1 MILDSTLDLL
11 YLVIAIAVLWVAA
24 MLTWLLFEAALAM
37 RNANRMIKNIQKK
50 VVWLEQTILGIGER
64 LESSAS
70 YFGAA
75 AKGGK
80 MLASFIKNRKAS
92 CCEDDEEEEE
102 EERPRRKKKIKKRRK
117 R

>member
-1 MILDSTLDLL
+1 MTIDSTLDLL
-11 YLVIAIAVLWVAA
+11 YLVISIGVLWVAA

-37 RNANRMIKNIQKK
+37 RNANRMIKNIQRK
-50 VVWLEQTILGIGER
+50 VIWLEETIAGIGER

-80 MLASFIKNRKAS
+80 MLASFIKSRQEEMDDDEDEEPRRTKKKAS
-92 CCEDDEEEEE
+92 
-102 EERPRRKKKIKKRRK
+102 KRR
-117 R
+117 RR

>member
-1 MILDSTLDLL
+1 MTIDSTLDLL
-11 YLVIAIAVLWVAA
+11 YLVISIGVLWVAA

-37 RNANRMIKNIQKK
+37 RNANRMIKNIQRK
-50 VVWLEQTILGIGER
+50 VIWLEETIAGIGER

-80 MLASFIKNRKAS
+80 MLASFIKSRRDAEE
-92 CCEDDEEEEE
+92 EDDEEEEP
-102 EERPRRKKKIKKRRK
+102 RRRKKKASKRR

>member
-1 MILDSTLDLL
+1 
-11 YLVIAIAVLWVAA
+11 

-50 VVWLEQTILGIGER
+50 VVWLEETILGIGER

-70 YFGAA
+70 YFGAV

-80 MLASFIKNRKAS
+80 MLASFIKDRKAS
-92 CCEDDEEEEE
+92 CCEDDEEDEE
-102 EERPRRKKKIKKRRK
+102 EERPSRKKKKVAKRRK

>member
-1 MILDSTLDLL
+1 MTLDSTLDLL
-11 YLVIAIAVLWVAA
+11 FLVIAVSVLWVAA

-37 RNANRMIKNIQKK
+37 RNANRMIKNIQRK
-50 VVWLEQTILGIGER
+50 VIWLEETISGIGER

-80 MLASFIKNRKAS
+80 MLASFIKSRQ
-92 CCEDDEEEEE
+92 EDMDDDED
-102 EERPRRKKKIKKRRK
+102 RPRRKRKAKKRR
-117 R
+117 